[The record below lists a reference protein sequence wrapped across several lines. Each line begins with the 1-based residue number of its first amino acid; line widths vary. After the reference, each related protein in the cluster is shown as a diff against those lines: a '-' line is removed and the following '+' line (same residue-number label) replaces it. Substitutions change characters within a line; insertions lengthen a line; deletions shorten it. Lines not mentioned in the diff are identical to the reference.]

1 MWGVFFHCLH
11 RFYFLAKID
20 TNGGHCGF
28 EFMQTVRWVH
38 AETGTTGSCRDRH
51 DGFMQK
57 QVRRVHAE
65 TGTTLSCRDRYDG
78 FMQTVQRVQLQVCDG
93 RKQVCDGMCLMAC
106 V

>member
-28 EFMQTVRWVH
+28 EFMQTVRW
-38 AETGTTGSCRDRH
+38 
-51 DGFMQK
+51 
-57 QVRRVHAE
+57 VHAE

-93 RKQVCDGMCLMAC
+93 RKQVCDGMCLMAG